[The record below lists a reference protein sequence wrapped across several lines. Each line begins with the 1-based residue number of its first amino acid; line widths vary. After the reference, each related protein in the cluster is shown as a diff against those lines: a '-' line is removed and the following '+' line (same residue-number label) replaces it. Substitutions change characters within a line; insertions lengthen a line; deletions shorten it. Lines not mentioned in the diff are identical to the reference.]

1 MDDDDI
7 PRLVRWVRVLA
18 LVSLIVGFV
27 AYVRAIN
34 AEANA
39 IFAANGDAGLWD
51 LGIVVAAGLFGPGAV
66 LLLISIAMSP
76 RTNGTG
82 ALAVVGGVFLL
93 APTAWLAVVLYP
105 PAKETDEGRRLNP
118 LQWEHVADLYLV
130 AFVLLGAAGAILL
143 LSAFPGLAR
152 RRSSSARVGPADR

>member
-1 MDDDDI
+1 MDDHSFEG
-7 PRLVRWVRVLA
+7 RVRWVRVLA
-18 LVSLIVGFV
+18 LVSLIVGFI

-34 AEANA
+34 AEATA

-51 LGIVVAAGLFGPGAV
+51 LGIVIAVGLLGPGAV
-66 LLLISIAMSP
+66 LLLISLAMSP

-93 APTAWLAVVLYP
+93 APTAWLAVVVYP
-105 PAKETDEGRRLNP
+105 PAKETDEGRPLNP
-118 LQWEHVADLYLV
+118 GQWEHVAELYLV
-130 AFVLLGAAGAILL
+130 AFLLMGAAGAILL

-152 RRSSSARVGPADR
+152 RRSSSSRQATPN